1 MALTLKQEAFVD
13 EYFKHDGNC
22 YAAALAAGYKHA
34 TAREASAWLVP
45 PSTAKTVKN
54 RDKKSLYRPE
64 LAAAIDARRE
74 QLKSERVADAQ
85 EILEFHT
92 KVLRNETTEKVLM
105 ATGDGDGYSSVELYE
120 KPPSIKDRQSSADT
134 LAKVL
139 GLLNNKVSLEGPT
152 KVVIVDDLDE

>member
-13 EYFKHDGNC
+13 EYFKQDGNC
-22 YAAALAAGYKHA
+22 YAAALAAGYSRA
-34 TAREASAWLVP
+34 TAKEASRWINDTTP
-45 PSTAKTVKN
+45 KN
-54 RDKKSLYRPE
+54 PNKKSEYKPE
-64 LAAAIDARRE
+64 VAAAIDARRE

-92 KVLRNETTEKVLM
+92 SVLRNKVTEKVVVV
-105 ATGDGDGYSSVELYE
+105 TGDGDGMSSAGLLE
-120 KPPSIKDRQSSADT
+120 KPPSIKDRQGSADT

-152 KVVIVDDLDE
+152 KVVIVDDLDQ